1 MIKPILYHDIQEKNK
16 IEAVLML
23 EISQEERLVMSNAI
37 MDLFANTTSISS
49 EEDFN
54 LSTQQKQVWQIEIAS
69 SDIKNQ

>member
-37 MDLFANTTSISS
+37 MDLFANISHIAA

-54 LSTQQKQVWQIEIAS
+54 TSISL
-69 SDIKNQ
+69 DG